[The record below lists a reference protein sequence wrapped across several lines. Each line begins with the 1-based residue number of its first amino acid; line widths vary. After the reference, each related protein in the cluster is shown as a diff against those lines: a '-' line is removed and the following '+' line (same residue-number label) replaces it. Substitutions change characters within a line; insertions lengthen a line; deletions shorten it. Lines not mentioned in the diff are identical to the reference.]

1 MTMKYWN
8 EIEGSKL
15 FNMVFSRNIPVGEI
29 KLFALNMD
37 NNLSTLTLAFDIREM
52 PDTPPKKW
60 ESIGYNACRIGITCG
75 EIRELTTSNI
85 PTHKNLSLFIQP
97 IGDRY
102 LISAVSSTSKV
113 TFTTSS
119 VRLREPSVY
128 LTELPF

>member
-8 EIEGSKL
+8 EIEGGKL
-15 FNMVFSRNIPVGEI
+15 FNIVFSRNIPVGEI

-60 ESIGYNACRIGITCG
+60 ESIGYNACRIGITCC

-85 PTHKNLSLFIQP
+85 PTQKNLNLSIQS

-102 LISAVSSTSKV
+102 MISAASSTSNV

-119 VRLREPSVY
+119 LRLREPSVY
-128 LTELPF
+128 LTDLPF

>member
-37 NNLSTLTLAFDIREM
+37 NNLSILTLAFDIREM
-52 PDTPPKKW
+52 PDTPPKNWK
-60 ESIGYNACRIGITCG
+60 SIGYNACRIGITCG

-85 PTHKNLSLFIQP
+85 PTQKKLKFIHTTNWRQ
-97 IGDRY
+97 
-102 LISAVSSTSKV
+102 ISDFSCIKHFESNIYHIIIKTART
-113 TFTTSS
+113 
-119 VRLREPSVY
+119 
-128 LTELPF
+128 